1 MQTTE
6 ALYRYARSRGHAVYR
21 RPLRHT
27 RAMSVRMPDGRCA
40 IAISKLP
47 LSVRLERRCLA
58 HELGHCETGAFYTYR
73 AQAAEITRCELRA
86 ERWAI
91 CFLIPYDDLCRQI
104 AAGLQVPHALAEHFE
119 VPEAMVLDAIA
130 YYKAI
135 GLTVPAPTPSPSATQ
150 P

>member
-6 ALYRYARSRGHAVYR
+6 SLYHYARSRGHAVYR

-58 HELGHCETGAFYTYR
+58 HELGHCETGAFYTHR
-73 AQAAEITRCELRA
+73 AHAAEITRCELRA

-91 CFLIPYDDLCRQI
+91 CFLIPYDELCRQI
-104 AAGLQVPHALAEHFE
+104 AAGLQVPQELAEQFE

-135 GLTVPAPTPSPSATQ
+135 GLTVPEPAPSPSATQ